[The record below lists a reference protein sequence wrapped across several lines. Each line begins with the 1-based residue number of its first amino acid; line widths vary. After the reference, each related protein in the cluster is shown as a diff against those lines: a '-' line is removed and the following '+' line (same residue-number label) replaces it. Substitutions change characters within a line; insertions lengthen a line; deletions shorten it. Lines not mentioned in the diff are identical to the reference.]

1 MFFFLYF
8 SSAKKRNLNFGNQNK
23 SSEPSTSKPGPSYK
37 RAGANVHRL
46 RENKDSDEENNTW
59 NGNSTQQQ

>member
-1 MFFFLYF
+1 MYFF
-8 SSAKKRNLNFGNQNK
+8 SAKKRNLNFGNQNK